1 MKALLAWL
9 DERTGWRGLGNKF
22 LYHSIPGGA
31 KWRHAWGTALLFAF
45 VVQVITG
52 FFLWTSYSPSAQ
64 TAWESVHYIQDEMTG
79 GWLLRGIHH
88 YTAQAFVVLLAAH
101 LFQMVLYGLYRA
113 PREVCFWLL
122 LALPPL
128 AIGMSATGWLLPY
141 DQRGF
146 WASRVPINI
155 AGITPVIGP
164 EIQKLAIGGNEFGHH
179 TLTRFFAFH
188 AGWLPP
194 MLATVLLLHL
204 YLLRRGG
211 KAATDATSEAQKTT
225 YWPDQALRDAALCL
239 GVMLVVLALIL
250 VPKLAGLQS
259 AFGVHLGA
267 PADPSEPYS
276 AARPEWFMLFLFQ
289 FLKYFP
295 GGTEI
300 WGAMIIPTVI
310 GMFFALM
317 PFLAKTRAGQKFN
330 VAFLLALAAGW
341 GALTYLAVSE
351 DRRDAV
357 YQQGVEDAEW
367 EAGRIKVLARSPAGV
382 PNSGALTL
390 LRNDPLTQGPKLFA
404 KHCASCHRYDG
415 HDGTGK
421 IPKDPQTASD
431 LDGFATRDWIEGFL
445 DPVRIDTTNYFGG
458 TKFKDGKMSRFVKK
472 DIAGYTLAQ
481 QAKLKQIIIALS
493 AEAQLKSQLAVEQK
507 EIADVRAGRRWIT
520 ELGCT
525 DCHAYRKPDPDA
537 SAPDLTGYAS
547 RRWLLGI
554 IQDPTHPNYYGKKND
569 RMPAFGASQILS
581 ARERELIADWLRSDW
596 YQPPK

>member
-1 MKALLAWL
+1 MIRKAS
-9 DERTGWRGLGNKF
+9 G
-22 LYHSIPGGA
+22 P
-31 KWRHAWGTALLFAF
+31 
-45 VVQVITG
+45 
-52 FFLWTSYSPSAQ
+52 
-64 TAWESVHYIQDEMTG
+64 
-79 GWLLRGIHH
+79 
-88 YTAQAFVVLLAAH
+88 
-101 LFQMVLYGLYRA
+101 
-113 PREVCFWLL
+113 
-122 LALPPL
+122 
-128 AIGMSATGWLLPY
+128 
-141 DQRGF
+141 
-146 WASRVPINI
+146 SRVPINI
-155 AGITPVIGP
+155 AGITPVVGP

-194 MLATVLLLHL
+194 ILATVLLLHL

-211 KAATDATSEAQKTT
+211 GPKSVNEAAEVKSTP
-225 YWPDQALRDAALCL
+225 YWPEQALRDAALCL
-239 GVMLVVLALIL
+239 LVMVVVLALIF

-259 AFGVHLGA
+259 SIGVHLGA

-276 AARPEWFMLFLFQ
+276 AARPEWFMMFLFQ

-300 WGAMIIPTVI
+300 WGAMIIPTLI
-310 GMFFALM
+310 GMFFAVM
-317 PFLAKTRAGQKFN
+317 PFLAKTRVGQKFN
-330 VAFLLALAAGW
+330 VAFLLALAVGW
-341 GALTYLAVSE
+341 GTLTYLAVSE

-367 EAGRIKVLARSPAGV
+367 EAGRIKVLAQSPAGV

-404 KHCASCHRYDG
+404 KHCASCHRYAG
-415 HDGTGK
+415 HDGTGRV
-421 IPKDPQTASD
+421 PKDPQTAAD

-472 DIAGYTLAQ
+472 DIANYTPAQ
-481 QAKLKQIIIALS
+481 QAQLKQIVIALS
-493 AEAQLKSQLAVEQK
+493 AEAQLKSQIAVEQRD
-507 EIADVRAGRRWIT
+507 IADVRAGRRWIT

-554 IQDPTHPNYYGKKND
+554 ISDPTHPSYYGKKND
-569 RMPAFGASQILS
+569 RMPAFGTSQILS